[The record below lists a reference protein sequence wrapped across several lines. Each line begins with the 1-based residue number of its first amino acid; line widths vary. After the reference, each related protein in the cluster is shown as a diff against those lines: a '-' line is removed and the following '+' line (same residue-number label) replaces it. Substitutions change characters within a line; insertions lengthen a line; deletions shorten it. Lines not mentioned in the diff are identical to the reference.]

1 MDEKDLT
8 FEQKRK
14 IIVGVVEGIN
24 HMHTRSKPLVHCN
37 IKPGKILL
45 DEYFNPKI
53 ADCDLLRYS
62 TSGNDTVVGT
72 AIYMSREAHNGYV
85 TPKIDVWA
93 YGIVLLEII
102 TGLKPLDR
110 DREDP
115 DLVSHFQ
122 FELEEKEPEE
132 FLEPQFIR
140 DDLGI
145 TLVEIVKGCLTEN
158 HRKRWTMEQVLQKLK
173 YIF

>member
-1 MDEKDLT
+1 
-8 FEQKRK
+8 
-14 IIVGVVEGIN
+14 
-24 HMHTRSKPLVHCN
+24 MHTRQKPLVHRD
-37 IKPGKILL
+37 IKPGNILL
-45 DEYFNPKI
+45 DECFNPKI
-53 ADCDLLRYS
+53 ADFDLLRYG
-62 TSGNDTVVGT
+62 TSGEYTAVSMTGREAGT
-72 AIYMSREAHNGYV
+72 ALYMPTEARNGSV
-85 TPKIDVWA
+85 TAKMDVWA

-173 YIF
+173 CIF